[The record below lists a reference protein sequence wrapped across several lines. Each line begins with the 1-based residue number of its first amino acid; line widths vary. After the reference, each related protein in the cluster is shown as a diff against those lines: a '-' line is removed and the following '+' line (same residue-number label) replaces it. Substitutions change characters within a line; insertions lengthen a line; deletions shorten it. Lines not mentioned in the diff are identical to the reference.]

1 MSMAPASARNP
12 SSAALLSWPG
22 TRLLAAAAIVAAILF
37 FFAREPMARGWLAAF
52 IPISQIALG
61 GLALLL
67 IDRLTSTRW
76 AAGFRPYLTLFSAM
90 VPALVLLWLP
100 AALNLGSL
108 YDWAANVHSVPKDV
122 AAIYLNPVAFSL
134 RSLAS
139 FAGWAFF
146 ALLLL
151 KGWLSRPAAAAGLLF
166 YGVSFNLIAYDWIL
180 STDAPFASSAFGAEM
195 AVQNIMAALAAAGL
209 FAARVADAQARRDL
223 GSFLMAVSLAL
234 LYFAL
239 ISYIVNWYG
248 DLPGQ
253 AEWYLRRSG
262 AWASVIAA
270 AAVSGSIIPIIT
282 LLFVRVRESIRGLRL
297 VAASALLGIIL
308 HDLWHFAPLMHPW
321 PLACFL
327 VSFVAAGV
335 IALGFARLVILATLS
350 RQNPD
355 G

>member
-1 MSMAPASARNP
+1 MSIAPASARSP
-12 SSAALLSWPG
+12 SGHALQSWPG
-22 TRLLAAAAIVAAILF
+22 TRLLAAAATVAAILF
-37 FFAREPMARGWLAAF
+37 YFAREPMARGWLAAF

-67 IDRLTSTRW
+67 IDRLTGTRW
-76 AAGFRPYLTLFSAM
+76 AAGFRPYLTLLSAM
-90 VPALVLLWLP
+90 VPALVLLWIP

-108 YDWAANVHSVPKDV
+108 YVWAANVHSVPEDV
-122 AAIYLNPVAFSL
+122 AAIYLNPAAYSV
-134 RSLAS
+134 RSLVS
-139 FAGWAFF
+139 FAGWTFF

-151 KGWLSRPAAAAGLLF
+151 KGWLGRLAAAVGLLF
-166 YGVSFNLIAYDWIL
+166 YGASFNLIAFDWIL

-209 FAARVADAQARRDL
+209 FAARVSDVQARRDL
-223 GSFLMAVSLAL
+223 GSFLMAVSLAI

-262 AWASVIAA
+262 PWAVVIAA
-270 AAVSGSIIPIIT
+270 AAVFGSIIPIVT
-282 LLFVRVRESIRGLRL
+282 LLFVRVRQSVRGLRL

-308 HDLWHFAPLMHPW
+308 HDLWHFAPLMHRW
-321 PLACFL
+321 ALACFL
-327 VSFVAAGV
+327 VSFIAAGV
-335 IALGFARLVILATLS
+335 IALGLARLVILTTLS